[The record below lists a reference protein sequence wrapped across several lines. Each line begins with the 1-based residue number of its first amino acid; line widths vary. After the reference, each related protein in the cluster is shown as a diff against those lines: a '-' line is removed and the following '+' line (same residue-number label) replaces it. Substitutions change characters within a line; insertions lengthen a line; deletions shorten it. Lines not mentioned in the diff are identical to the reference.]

1 MLQKAVV
8 AAGGNWVEKNIREFR
23 GSPVQRIGDDWM
35 LVTAAN
41 IAEGPG
47 CWNTMTASWGGL
59 GVVWNKDAA
68 FALVRP
74 SRHTRG
80 FVDANPLFTLSF
92 FDEERR
98 GILAICGEKSG
109 KDCDKAAEAD
119 LTPIVFDGSMAG
131 GKIAG
136 AVSFRE
142 ASDIVVCRKL
152 YTHDLDPAR
161 FLSPEIAK
169 NYPQGDYHRLYVAEV
184 LALLTAHA

>member
-8 AAGGNWVEKNIREFR
+8 AADGNWVEKNIRELR
-23 GSPVQRIGDDWM
+23 ASPVQCIGDEWM
-35 LVTAAN
+35 LVTAGN

-74 SRHTRG
+74 SRHTRS

-92 FDEERR
+92 FGKEQRKA
-98 GILAICGEKSG
+98 LAFCGEKSG
-109 KDCDKAAEAD
+109 RDHDKAAEAG

-136 AVSFRE
+136 AVSFKE
-142 ASDIVVCRKL
+142 ASDIIVCQKL
-152 YTHDLDPAR
+152 YTHDIDPAA
-161 FLSPEIAK
+161 FLVPEIAK

-184 LALLTAHA
+184 LALLTAK